1 VLIRQTIDSKDYRD
15 AMARYAGHVQ
25 IVTTVHEGVRRGV
38 TVTAACS
45 VSDNPGTLLVC
56 LNHSNPLNAIFA
68 QSEMFALNTL
78 MSGHQHLAD
87 AFAGRDHL
95 SVEERF
101 AQGEWDTIATGAPA
115 LVGAAAVFDCRL
127 IDAKNVATHTVLIGE
142 VTGLRIGPEGQALL
156 YLDRGYHSV

>member
-1 VLIRQTIDSKDYRD
+1 MLIRQTIDSKDYRD

-25 IVTTVHEGVRRGV
+25 IVTTMHEGVRRGV

-56 LNHSNPLNAIFA
+56 INHSNPLNAVFA
-68 QSEMFALNTL
+68 ESGVFALNTL
-78 MSGHQHLAD
+78 MSQHQHLAD
-87 AFAGRDHL
+87 AFSGRGQL
-95 SVEERF
+95 SVDERF
-101 AQGEWDTIATGAPA
+101 AQGEWDTITTGAPA

-142 VTGLRIGPEGQALL
+142 VTGLRIGPAGRALL